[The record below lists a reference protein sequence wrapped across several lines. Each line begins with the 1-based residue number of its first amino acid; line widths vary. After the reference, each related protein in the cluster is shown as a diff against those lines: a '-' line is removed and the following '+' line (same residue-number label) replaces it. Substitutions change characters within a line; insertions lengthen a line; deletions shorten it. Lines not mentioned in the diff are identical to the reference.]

1 MISSDQWRA
10 YNAAVDSIRSAA
22 EDEVREGVLDWLNEH
37 PGASVAEARE
47 EAARI
52 MRGAVQRH
60 DKAAAALAA
69 EWYDAQ
75 GRANGAALDRAVTA
89 PTYSGDAVDTLAR
102 YQVRKYM
109 DGDLAGFAAM
119 CGEFAANDAM
129 RSVNDTI
136 LRNAKRD
143 RAKGVRFAR
152 VTSGRNTCAFCLMLA
167 GRGAVYHTRESAGEF
182 NQWHRHCTCKV
193 VPSFSGDQWETLV
206 EGHDPKA
213 VHDRLREVERLTDTR
228 RGTPEFA
235 REVELRDPEWLYGG
249 AAATDYSLNAAEA
262 YGTLL
267 APGDYSP
274 ENIVNRGNEWRDL
287 WAHHV
292 LEQNGIRAQTHGGQD
307 IDLTI
312 NGEWWEVKSPKA
324 SAGGVK
330 PGNEL
335 DFIEKNLRK
344 ASKQFRARGMNGDA
358 RVVFNPLY
366 RHAAPDEVMIDEI
379 KGRMKQHRVKE
390 VLFIT
395 EDGGLKRIE
404 TK

>member
-47 EAARI
+47 EASRI

-60 DKAAAALAA
+60 DKAAASLAA
-69 EWYDAQ
+69 EWYDAL
-75 GRANGAALDRAVTA
+75 GRASGAPLDRAVTA

-129 RSVNDTI
+129 RSVNETI
-136 LRNAKRD
+136 LRNARRD
-143 RAKGVRFAR
+143 RAKGARFAR
-152 VTSGRNTCAFCLMLA
+152 VTSGRNTCSFCLMLA

-193 VPSFSGDQWETLV
+193 VPNFSGDKWETLV

-213 VHDRLREVERLTDTR
+213 IHDRLREVERLTGAR
-228 RGTPEFA
+228 RGTPEFS

-249 AAATDYSLNAAEA
+249 EVEISYQKPREDLLAHERYAVDALAQAGLSFTVLDEDDLAPASIDLYSRSGEFWEMKDVGDGRHSIEDQLKNARSKWRRLGLEGPVRVVVTGTKMTRSDDSAIAEIGNRSR
-262 YGTLL
+262 YFDEVIFVRKDGTLL
-267 APGDYSP
+267 R
-274 ENIVNRGNEWRDL
+274 IV
-287 WAHHV
+287 
-292 LEQNGIRAQTHGGQD
+292 
-307 IDLTI
+307 
-312 NGEWWEVKSPKA
+312 K
-324 SAGGVK
+324 
-330 PGNEL
+330 
-335 DFIEKNLRK
+335 
-344 ASKQFRARGMNGDA
+344 
-358 RVVFNPLY
+358 
-366 RHAAPDEVMIDEI
+366 
-379 KGRMKQHRVKE
+379 
-390 VLFIT
+390 
-395 EDGGLKRIE
+395 
-404 TK
+404 